1 MRNAVAGIAAL
12 LFVSGFVGGCAAD
25 PSCPK
30 TPANAPIEHITVRSP
45 GNFTQVALQGSRMF
59 GPDFDVVRC
68 DTAYRGTAVKRTV
81 DLTVQPDK
89 IAGMIGTGRTD
100 LHITKL
106 PDGFELRGLYAGK
119 LGDFTYRSERI
130 DGQLG
135 GRVFHLRTAGGAA
148 ATPAAQ
154 VTPGGPSTT
163 GSAPANQEGSS
174 AAQGSA
180 ATGEKPDKGSEANW
194 TAIEMPASFLA
205 LPYEHQAAVLAIF
218 LGR

>member
-1 MRNAVAGIAAL
+1 MRNAIAGIAS
-12 LFVSGFVGGCAAD
+12 LFLISGCTAG

-30 TPANAPIEHITVRSP
+30 TPENAPIEHITVRSP

-81 DLTVQPDK
+81 DLTAQPDK
-89 IAGMIGTGRTD
+89 IAGMVGTGRTD
-100 LHITKL
+100 LQLTKL
-106 PDGFELRGLYAGK
+106 PDGFQLRGLYAGK

-148 ATPAAQ
+148 TPAAQ
-154 VTPGGPSTT
+154 VTPGGP
-163 GSAPANQEGSS
+163 APSANQEGRS
-174 AAQGSA
+174 APPPAEA
-180 ATGEKPDKGSEANW
+180 EKADKGSDAVW